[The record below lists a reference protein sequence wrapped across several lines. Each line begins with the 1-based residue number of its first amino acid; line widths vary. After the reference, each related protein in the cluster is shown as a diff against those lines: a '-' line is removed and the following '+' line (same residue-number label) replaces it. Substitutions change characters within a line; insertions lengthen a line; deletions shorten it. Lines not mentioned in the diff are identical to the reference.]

1 VNEFDDAKERIRA
14 RVDIAQLVGETVALK
29 PAGRGQLKGL
39 CPFHGERTPSF
50 HVHVERGFFYCFGC
64 GAKGD
69 VFDYVMRTQG
79 IEFRDALQLLGER
92 VGIEVRGAPAGQG
105 RRRDLL
111 EINEA
116 ALAWFVGQL
125 PGTPGADYLRR
136 RGLTDATVRDW
147 GLGFAPDGWD
157 GLLKHMLTRGVR
169 DDDLL
174 AAGLITEN
182 ERGRRYDRFRG
193 RVMFPIR
200 DALGRIVG
208 FAGRLLDDGV
218 PKYLNTPE
226 TALFKKGELLY
237 GLDRARVA
245 IRESGEVVVVEGYMD
260 VLALHQ
266 TGFGNAV
273 AALGANL
280 TVEQADL
287 LTRLD
292 AQRVLLAF
300 DADDAGQRAVLAGLE
315 QSVGRRFLVQAV
327 RLPSGKDP
335 ADAVLAGE
343 AERVAF
349 AAALRSGVSEV
360 AFRFERVLAQHDA
373 GTPRG
378 QRAVLLELLPALQ
391 PRDVVDPVAAE
402 LRRLVVDHL
411 GLDANR
417 LDAWLASQ
425 RPQRLDETS
434 IRGLR
439 RRGEDLSPVR
449 LLELEVVGLL
459 LLEPERLRERVRR
472 ALAALPAET
481 GESELVAFAELCER
495 CGWRDGEVVAAVQA
509 RDGGERILE
518 RLVVHA
524 AESSADMRLD
534 VDLRLEQL
542 LSRVREHHV
551 EAGRRLRQER
561 LMQRLEEARA
571 EVHDPATP
579 RENLE
584 AAYADLAEVQGALS
598 AREGER
604 RLRSAETLRRIS
616 HRRRGRA

>member
-1 VNEFDDAKERIRA
+1 MSDADDAKERIRA
-14 RVDIAQLVGETVALK
+14 RVDLAQLVGESVALK

-39 CPFHGERTPSF
+39 CPFHAERTPSF

-69 VFDYVMRTQG
+69 VFDFVMRTQG
-79 IEFRDALQLLGER
+79 LEFRDALRLLGER

-116 ALAWFVGQL
+116 AAAWFAAQL
-125 PGTPGADYLRR
+125 AASPAADYLRR
-136 RGLTDATVRDW
+136 RGLTDDTVKAW
-147 GLGFAPDGWD
+147 GLGYAPDGWD
-157 GLLKHMLTRGVR
+157 GLLKHLVTRGVR

-174 AAGLITEN
+174 EAGLLSEN

-193 RVMFPIR
+193 RAMFPVR

-208 FAGRLLDDGV
+208 FAGRVLDDAL

-237 GLDRARVA
+237 GLDRARTA
-245 IRESGEVVVVEGYMD
+245 IRESGEVIVVEGYTD

-266 TGFGNAV
+266 VGFGNAV
-273 AALGANL
+273 AVLGANL
-280 TVEQADL
+280 TAEQADL
-287 LTRLD
+287 LARLD
-292 AQRVLLAF
+292 VQRVLLAF
-300 DADDAGQRAVLAGLE
+300 DADEAGQRAVLAGLE

-335 ADAVLAGE
+335 ADAVLADE
-343 AERVAF
+343 AEREAF

-373 GTPRG
+373 TTPRG

-411 GLDANR
+411 ALDPAR

-434 IRGLR
+434 VRGLR

-459 LLEPERLRERVRR
+459 LLEPERLRERLRR

-481 GESELVAFAELCER
+481 GESELVAFAEVCER
-495 CGWRDGEVVAAVQA
+495 CGWRDGEIVAVVQA
-509 RDGGERILE
+509 RDGGGRVLE
-518 RLVVHA
+518 RLLVHA
-524 AESSADMRLD
+524 AEAGPEGRLD
-534 VDLRLEQL
+534 VELRLEQL

-551 EAGRRLRQER
+551 EAGRRVRQER
-561 LMQRLEEARA
+561 LLQRLAEAQA
-571 EVHDPATP
+571 EVHDPSTP
-579 RENLE
+579 RERLE
-584 AAYADLAEVQGALS
+584 AAYTDLAEVQGALA

-604 RLRSAETLRRIS
+604 RLRSAETLRRIH

>member
-1 VNEFDDAKERIRA
+1 MSEFDDAKERIRA
-14 RVDIAQLVGETVALK
+14 RVDLAQIVGETVALK

-79 IEFRDALQLLGER
+79 LEFRDALQLLGER

-116 ALAWFVGQL
+116 ALAWFVGML
-125 PGTPGADYLRR
+125 PGTSGSEYLRR
-136 RGLTDATVRDW
+136 RGLTDETVRDW
-147 GLGFAPDGWD
+147 GLGYAPDGWD

-193 RVMFPIR
+193 RVMFPLR

-237 GLDRARVA
+237 GLDRARAA

-287 LTRLD
+287 LARLD
-292 AQRVLLAF
+292 AHRVLLAF

-343 AERVAF
+343 TDREAF

-411 GLDANR
+411 GLDASR

-434 IRGLR
+434 VRGLR

-472 ALAALPAET
+472 ALAALPSET

-495 CGWRDGEVVAAVQA
+495 CAWRDGEVVAAVQA

-518 RLVVHA
+518 RLIVHA
-524 AESSADMRLD
+524 AESSPDMRLD

-542 LSRVREHHV
+542 LSRVREHHA

-579 RENLE
+579 RESLE
-584 AAYADLAEVQGALS
+584 AAYADLAEVQGALA

-616 HRRRGRA
+616 QRRRGRA

>member
-1 VNEFDDAKERIRA
+1 MSEFDDAKERIRA
-14 RVDIAQLVGETVALK
+14 RVDLAQIVGETVALK

-111 EINEA
+111 DINEA

-125 PGTPGADYLRR
+125 PGTAGADYLRR
-136 RGLTDATVRDW
+136 RGLTDETVRDW

-237 GLDRARVA
+237 GLDRARAA

-292 AQRVLLAF
+292 TQRVLLAF

-343 AERVAF
+343 AEREAF

-391 PRDVVDPVAAE
+391 PRDVVDPVASE

-411 GLDANR
+411 GLDAGR
-417 LDAWLASQ
+417 LDAWLVSQ

-434 IRGLR
+434 VRGLR

-518 RLVVHA
+518 RLIVHA

-579 RENLE
+579 RESLE

>member
-1 VNEFDDAKERIRA
+1 VSEFDDAKERIRA
-14 RVDIAQLVGETVALK
+14 RVDLAQLVGETVALK

-39 CPFHGERTPSF
+39 CPFHSERTPSF

-79 IEFRDALQLLGER
+79 LEFRDALQLLGER

-111 EINEA
+111 EIHEA
-116 ALAWFVGQL
+116 ALAWFTGQL
-125 PGTPGADYLRR
+125 PGSPAADYLRR
-136 RGLTDATVRDW
+136 RGLTDETVRAW
-147 GLGFAPDGWD
+147 GLGFAPDAWD

-174 AAGLITEN
+174 SAGLITEN

-193 RVMFPIR
+193 RVMFPVR
-200 DALGRIVG
+200 DGMGRVVG

-218 PKYLNTPE
+218 PKYLNSPE

-237 GLDRARVA
+237 GLDRARTA
-245 IRESGEVVVVEGYMD
+245 IRESGEVIVVEGYMD

-280 TVEQADL
+280 TVEQADQ

-343 AERVAF
+343 AEREAF
-349 AAALRSGVSEV
+349 AAALRTGVSEV

-373 GTPRG
+373 STPRG
-378 QRAVLLELLPALQ
+378 QRSVLLELLPALQ
-391 PRDVVDPVAAE
+391 PRDVVDPVASE

-411 GLDANR
+411 GLDAGR

-495 CGWRDGEVVAAVQA
+495 CGWRDAEIVAAVQA
-509 RDGGERILE
+509 RDGGERVLE

-524 AESSADMRLD
+524 AESSADVRLD
-534 VDLRLEQL
+534 VDLRLDQL

-561 LMQRLEEARA
+561 LMQRLDEARA

-579 RENLE
+579 RERLE

-604 RLRSAETLRRIS
+604 RLRSAETLRRIA

>member
-1 VNEFDDAKERIRA
+1 VSEFDDAKERIRA
-14 RVDIAQLVGETVALK
+14 RVDLAQLVGETVALK

-39 CPFHGERTPSF
+39 CPFHSERTPSF

-79 IEFRDALQLLGER
+79 LEFRDALQLLGER

-111 EINEA
+111 EIHEA
-116 ALAWFVGQL
+116 ALAWFTGQL
-125 PGTPGADYLRR
+125 PGSPAADYLRR
-136 RGLTDATVRDW
+136 RGLTDETVRAW
-147 GLGFAPDGWD
+147 SLGFAPDAWD

-174 AAGLITEN
+174 SAGLITEN

-193 RVMFPIR
+193 RVMFPVR
-200 DALGRIVG
+200 DGMGRVVG

-218 PKYLNTPE
+218 PKYLNSPE

-237 GLDRARVA
+237 GLDRARTA
-245 IRESGEVVVVEGYMD
+245 IRESGEVIVVEGYMD

-280 TVEQADL
+280 TVEQADQ

-343 AERVAF
+343 AEREAF
-349 AAALRSGVSEV
+349 AAALRTGVSEV

-373 GTPRG
+373 STPRG
-378 QRAVLLELLPALQ
+378 QRSVLLELLPALQ
-391 PRDVVDPVAAE
+391 PRDVVDPVASE

-411 GLDANR
+411 GLDAGR

-495 CGWRDGEVVAAVQA
+495 CGWRDAEIVAAVQA
-509 RDGGERILE
+509 RDGGERVLE

-524 AESSADMRLD
+524 AESSADVRLD
-534 VDLRLEQL
+534 VDLRLDQL

-561 LMQRLEEARA
+561 LMQRLDEARA

-579 RENLE
+579 RERLE

-604 RLRSAETLRRIS
+604 RLRSAETLRRIA

>member
-1 VNEFDDAKERIRA
+1 VSEFDDAKERIRA
-14 RVDIAQLVGETVALK
+14 RVDLAQIVGETVALK

-111 EINEA
+111 EINEV
-116 ALAWFVGQL
+116 ALAWFVAQL
-125 PGTPGADYLRR
+125 PGSVAADYLRR
-136 RGLTDATVRDW
+136 RGLADETVRDW

-200 DALGRIVG
+200 DALGRVVG

-237 GLDRARVA
+237 GLDRARAA

-343 AERVAF
+343 AEREAF

-411 GLDANR
+411 GLDAGR

-524 AESSADMRLD
+524 AEASADMRLD
-534 VDLRLEQL
+534 VDLRLDQL

-579 RENLE
+579 RESLE
-584 AAYADLAEVQGALS
+584 AAYADLAEVQGALA

-604 RLRSAETLRRIS
+604 RLRSAETLRRIA

>member
-1 VNEFDDAKERIRA
+1 VSEFDDAKERIRA
-14 RVDIAQLVGETVALK
+14 RVDLAQIVGETVALK

-111 EINEA
+111 EINEV
-116 ALAWFVGQL
+116 ALAWFVAQL
-125 PGTPGADYLRR
+125 PGSAAADYLRR
-136 RGLTDATVRDW
+136 RGLTDETVRDW

-200 DALGRIVG
+200 DALGRVVG

-237 GLDRARVA
+237 GLDRARAA

-343 AERVAF
+343 AEREAF

-411 GLDANR
+411 GLDAGR

-524 AESSADMRLD
+524 AEASADMRLD
-534 VDLRLEQL
+534 VDLRLDQL

-579 RENLE
+579 RESLE
-584 AAYADLAEVQGALS
+584 AAYADLAEVQGALA

>member
-1 VNEFDDAKERIRA
+1 MSEFDDAKERIRA
-14 RVDIAQLVGETVALK
+14 RVDLAQLVGETVALK

-39 CPFHGERTPSF
+39 CPFHSERTPSF

-79 IEFRDALQLLGER
+79 LEFRDALQLLGER

-116 ALAWFVGQL
+116 ALAWFTGQL
-125 PGTPGADYLRR
+125 QGSPAADYLRR
-136 RGLTDATVRDW
+136 RGLTDETVRDW
-147 GLGFAPDGWD
+147 GLGFAPEAWD

-174 AAGLITEN
+174 SAGLITEN
-182 ERGRRYDRFRG
+182 DRGRRYDRFRG
-193 RVMFPIR
+193 RVTFPIR
-200 DALGRIVG
+200 DGMGRVVG

-218 PKYLNTPE
+218 PKYLNSPE

-237 GLDRARVA
+237 GLDRARTA
-245 IRESGEVVVVEGYMD
+245 IRESGEVIVVEGYMD

-273 AALGANL
+273 AALGASL
-280 TVEQADL
+280 TVEQADQ

-343 AERVAF
+343 AEREAF
-349 AAALRSGVSEV
+349 AAALRTGVSEV

-373 GTPRG
+373 STPRG

-391 PRDVVDPVAAE
+391 PRDVVDPVASE

-411 GLDANR
+411 GLDAGR

-495 CGWRDGEVVAAVQA
+495 CGWHDAEIVAAVQA
-509 RDGGERILE
+509 RDGGERVLE

-524 AESSADMRLD
+524 AESSADVRLD
-534 VDLRLEQL
+534 VDLRLDQL

-579 RENLE
+579 RERLE

-604 RLRSAETLRRIS
+604 RLRSAETLRRIA
-616 HRRRGRA
+616 HRRRGRG

>member
-1 VNEFDDAKERIRA
+1 MSEFDDAKERIRA
-14 RVDIAQLVGETVALK
+14 RVDLAQLVGETVALK

-39 CPFHGERTPSF
+39 CPFHSERTPSF

-79 IEFRDALQLLGER
+79 LEFREALQLLGER
-92 VGIEVRGAPAGQG
+92 VGVEVRGAPAGQG

-111 EINEA
+111 EIHEA
-116 ALAWFVGQL
+116 ALAWFTARL
-125 PGTPGADYLRR
+125 PGSPAAAYLRG
-136 RGLTDATVRDW
+136 RGLSDETVRAW
-147 GLGFAPDGWD
+147 GLGFAPDAWD

-193 RVMFPIR
+193 RVMFPVR
-200 DALGRIVG
+200 DAMGRVVG

-218 PKYLNTPE
+218 PKYLNSPE

-237 GLDRARVA
+237 GLDRARGA
-245 IRESGEVVVVEGYMD
+245 IRESGEVIVVEGYMD

-266 TGFGNAV
+266 SGFGNAV

-280 TVEQADL
+280 TVEQADQ

-343 AERVAF
+343 AGREAF

-373 GTPRG
+373 TTPRG

-391 PRDVVDPVAAE
+391 PRDVVDPVASE

-411 GLDANR
+411 GLDAGR

-459 LLEPERLRERVRR
+459 LLEPERLNERVRR

-495 CGWRDGEVVAAVQA
+495 CGWRDAEIVAAVQA
-509 RDGGERILE
+509 RDGGERVLE

-524 AESSADMRLD
+524 AEASADLRLD

-579 RENLE
+579 RASLE
-584 AAYADLAEVQGALS
+584 AAYADLAEIQGALS

-604 RLRSAETLRRIS
+604 RLRSAETLRRIA
-616 HRRRGRA
+616 HRRRGRS

>member
-1 VNEFDDAKERIRA
+1 MSEFDDAKERIRA
-14 RVDIAQLVGETVALK
+14 RVDLAQLVGETVALK

-39 CPFHGERTPSF
+39 CPFHSERTPSF

-79 IEFRDALQLLGER
+79 LEFRDALQLLGER

-116 ALAWFVGQL
+116 ALAWFTGQL
-125 PGTPGADYLRR
+125 PGSAAADYLRR
-136 RGLTDATVRDW
+136 RGLSDATVRDW
-147 GLGFAPDGWD
+147 GLGFAPDAWD

-193 RVMFPIR
+193 RVMFPVR
-200 DALGRIVG
+200 DGMGRVVG

-218 PKYLNTPE
+218 PKYLNSPE

-237 GLDRARVA
+237 GLDRARAA
-245 IRESGEVVVVEGYMD
+245 IRESGEVIVVEGYMD

-280 TVEQADL
+280 TVEQADQ

-343 AERVAF
+343 EEREAF
-349 AAALRSGVSEV
+349 AAALRTGVSEV
-360 AFRFERVLAQHDA
+360 AFRFERVLARHDA

-378 QRAVLLELLPALQ
+378 QRSVLLELLPALQ
-391 PRDVVDPVAAE
+391 PRDVVDPVASE

-411 GLDANR
+411 GLDAGR

-495 CGWRDGEVVAAVQA
+495 CGWRDAEIVAAVQA
-509 RDGGERILE
+509 RDGGERVLE

-524 AESSADMRLD
+524 AEASADVRLD
-534 VDLRLEQL
+534 VDLRLDQL

-579 RENLE
+579 RERLE

-604 RLRSAETLRRIS
+604 RLRSAETLRRIA

>member
-1 VNEFDDAKERIRA
+1 V
-14 RVDIAQLVGETVALK
+14 
-29 PAGRGQLKGL
+29 
-39 CPFHGERTPSF
+39 
-50 HVHVERGFFYCFGC
+50 
-64 GAKGD
+64 
-69 VFDYVMRTQG
+69 
-79 IEFRDALQLLGER
+79 
-92 VGIEVRGAPAGQG
+92 
-105 RRRDLL
+105 
-111 EINEA
+111 
-116 ALAWFVGQL
+116 
-125 PGTPGADYLRR
+125 
-136 RGLTDATVRDW
+136 
-147 GLGFAPDGWD
+147 
-157 GLLKHMLTRGVR
+157 
-169 DDDLL
+169 
-174 AAGLITEN
+174 
-182 ERGRRYDRFRG
+182 
-193 RVMFPIR
+193 
-200 DALGRIVG
+200 VG
-208 FAGRLLDDGV
+208 FAGRLLDDCV
-218 PKYLNTPE
+218 PKYLNSPE

-237 GLDRARVA
+237 GLDRARGA
-245 IRESGEVVVVEGYMD
+245 IRESGEVIVVEGYMD

-266 TGFGNAV
+266 SGFGNAV

-280 TVEQADL
+280 TVEQADQ

-343 AERVAF
+343 AGREAF

-373 GTPRG
+373 TTPRG

-391 PRDVVDPVAAE
+391 PRDVVDPVASE

-411 GLDANR
+411 GLDAGR

-459 LLEPERLRERVRR
+459 LLEPERLNERVRR

-495 CGWRDGEVVAAVQA
+495 CGWRDAEIVAAVQA
-509 RDGGERILE
+509 RDGGERVLE

-524 AESSADMRLD
+524 AEASADLRLD

-579 RENLE
+579 RASLE
-584 AAYADLAEVQGALS
+584 AAYADLAEIQGALS

-604 RLRSAETLRRIS
+604 RLRSAETLRRIA
-616 HRRRGRA
+616 HRRRGRS

>member
-1 VNEFDDAKERIRA
+1 VSEFDDAKERIRA
-14 RVDIAQLVGETVALK
+14 RVDLAQLVGESVALK

-69 VFDYVMRTQG
+69 VFDFVMRTQG

-125 PGTPGADYLRR
+125 PGTPGAEYLRR
-136 RGLTDATVRDW
+136 RGLTGDTVRDW

-237 GLDRARVA
+237 GLDRARAA

-411 GLDANR
+411 GLDAGR
-417 LDAWLASQ
+417 LDAWLVSQ

>member
-1 VNEFDDAKERIRA
+1 MSEFDDAKERIRA
-14 RVDIAQLVGETVALK
+14 RVDLAQLVGETVALK

-39 CPFHGERTPSF
+39 CPFHSERTPSF

-79 IEFRDALQLLGER
+79 LEFRDALQLLGER

-116 ALAWFVGQL
+116 ALAWFTGQL
-125 PGTPGADYLRR
+125 PGSPAADYLRG
-136 RGLTDATVRDW
+136 RGLTDDTVRDW
-147 GLGFAPDGWD
+147 GLGFAPDAWD

-174 AAGLITEN
+174 SAGLIIEN

-193 RVMFPIR
+193 RVMFPVR
-200 DALGRIVG
+200 DGMGRVVG

-218 PKYLNTPE
+218 PKYLNSPE

-237 GLDRARVA
+237 GLDRARAA
-245 IRESGEVVVVEGYMD
+245 IRESGEVIVVEGYMD

-280 TVEQADL
+280 TVEQADQ

-343 AERVAF
+343 AEREAF
-349 AAALRSGVSEV
+349 AAALRTGVSEV

-373 GTPRG
+373 ATPRG

-391 PRDVVDPVAAE
+391 PRDVVDPVASE

-411 GLDANR
+411 GLDAGR
-417 LDAWLASQ
+417 LEAWLASQ

-434 IRGLR
+434 VRGLR
-439 RRGEDLSPVR
+439 RRGDDLSPVR
-449 LLELEVVGLL
+449 LLELEVVGLV

-495 CGWRDGEVVAAVQA
+495 CGWRDAEIVAAVQA
-509 RDGGERILE
+509 RDGGERVLE

-524 AESSADMRLD
+524 AEASADVRLD
-534 VDLRLEQL
+534 VDLRLDQL

-579 RENLE
+579 RERLE

-604 RLRSAETLRRIS
+604 RLRSAETLRRIA

>member
-1 VNEFDDAKERIRA
+1 MNEFDDAKERIRA
-14 RVDIAQLVGETVALK
+14 RVDLAQLVGETVALK

-39 CPFHGERTPSF
+39 CPFHSERTPSF

-79 IEFRDALQLLGER
+79 LEFRDALQLLGER

-116 ALAWFVGQL
+116 ALAWFTGQL
-125 PGTPGADYLRR
+125 PGSPAADYLRR
-136 RGLTDATVRDW
+136 RGLTDETVRDW
-147 GLGFAPDGWD
+147 GLGFAPEAWD

-193 RVMFPIR
+193 RVMFPVR
-200 DALGRIVG
+200 DGMGRVVG

-218 PKYLNTPE
+218 PKYLNSPE

-237 GLDRARVA
+237 GLDRARAA

-280 TVEQADL
+280 TVEQADQ

-315 QSVGRRFLVQAV
+315 QSVGRRFLVQAL

-335 ADAVLAGE
+335 ADAVLAGD
-343 AERVAF
+343 AEREAF
-349 AAALRSGVSEV
+349 AAALRTGVSEV
-360 AFRFERVLAQHDA
+360 AFRFERVLAQHDSA
-373 GTPRG
+373 TPRG

-391 PRDVVDPVAAE
+391 PRDVVDPVASE

-411 GLDANR
+411 GLDAGR
-417 LDAWLASQ
+417 LEAWLASQ

-434 IRGLR
+434 VRGLR

-449 LLELEVVGLL
+449 LLELAVVGLL

-495 CGWRDGEVVAAVQA
+495 CGWRDAEIVAAVQA
-509 RDGGERILE
+509 RDGGERVLE

-524 AESSADMRLD
+524 AESSADVRLD
-534 VDLRLEQL
+534 VDLRLDQL

-579 RENLE
+579 REHLE

-604 RLRSAETLRRIS
+604 RLRSAETLRRIA

>member
-1 VNEFDDAKERIRA
+1 MSEFDDAKERIRA
-14 RVDIAQLVGETVALK
+14 RVDLAQLVGETVALK

-39 CPFHGERTPSF
+39 CPFHSERTPSF

-79 IEFRDALQLLGER
+79 LEFREALQLLGER
-92 VGIEVRGAPAGQG
+92 VGVEVRGAPAGQG

-111 EINEA
+111 EIHEA
-116 ALAWFVGQL
+116 ALAWFTARL
-125 PGTPGADYLRR
+125 PGSPAEAYLRG
-136 RGLTDATVRDW
+136 RGLSDETVRAW
-147 GLGFAPDGWD
+147 GLGFAPDAWD

-193 RVMFPIR
+193 RVMFPVR
-200 DALGRIVG
+200 DAMGRVVG

-218 PKYLNTPE
+218 PKYLNSPE

-237 GLDRARVA
+237 GLDRARGA
-245 IRESGEVVVVEGYMD
+245 IRESGEVIVVEGYMD

-266 TGFGNAV
+266 SGFGNAV

-280 TVEQADL
+280 TVEQADQ

-343 AERVAF
+343 AGREAF

-373 GTPRG
+373 TTPRG

-391 PRDVVDPVAAE
+391 PRDVVDPVASE

-411 GLDANR
+411 GLDAGR

-459 LLEPERLRERVRR
+459 LLEPERLNERVRR

-495 CGWRDGEVVAAVQA
+495 CGWRDAEIVAAVQA
-509 RDGGERILE
+509 RDGGERVLE

-524 AESSADMRLD
+524 AEASADLRLD

-579 RENLE
+579 RASLE
-584 AAYADLAEVQGALS
+584 AAYADLAEIQGALS

-604 RLRSAETLRRIS
+604 RLRSAETLRRIA
-616 HRRRGRA
+616 HRRRGRS

>member
-1 VNEFDDAKERIRA
+1 MSEFDDAKERIRA
-14 RVDIAQLVGETVALK
+14 RVDLAQLVGETVALK

-39 CPFHGERTPSF
+39 CPFHSERTPSF

-79 IEFRDALQLLGER
+79 LEFREALQLLGER
-92 VGIEVRGAPAGQG
+92 VGVEVRGAPAGQG

-111 EINEA
+111 EIHEA
-116 ALAWFVGQL
+116 ALAWFTARL
-125 PGTPGADYLRR
+125 PGSPAEAYLRG
-136 RGLTDATVRDW
+136 RGLSDETVRAW
-147 GLGFAPDGWD
+147 GLGFAPDAWD

-193 RVMFPIR
+193 RVMFPVR
-200 DALGRIVG
+200 DAMGRVVG

-218 PKYLNTPE
+218 PKYLNSPE

-237 GLDRARVA
+237 GLDRARGA
-245 IRESGEVVVVEGYMD
+245 IRESGEVIVVEGYMD

-266 TGFGNAV
+266 SGFGNAV

-280 TVEQADL
+280 TVEQADQ

-343 AERVAF
+343 AGREAF

-373 GTPRG
+373 TTPRG

-391 PRDVVDPVAAE
+391 PRDVVDPVASE

-411 GLDANR
+411 GLDAGR

-459 LLEPERLRERVRR
+459 LLEPERLNERVRR

-495 CGWRDGEVVAAVQA
+495 CGWRDAEIVAAVQA
-509 RDGGERILE
+509 RDGGERVLE

-524 AESSADMRLD
+524 AEASAELRLD

-579 RENLE
+579 RASLE
-584 AAYADLAEVQGALS
+584 AAYADLAEIQGALS

-604 RLRSAETLRRIS
+604 RLRSAETLRRIA
-616 HRRRGRA
+616 HRRRGRS

>member
-1 VNEFDDAKERIRA
+1 MSDVDDAKERIRA

-39 CPFHGERTPSF
+39 CPFHAERTPSF

-69 VFDYVMRTQG
+69 VFDFVMRTQG
-79 IEFRDALQLLGER
+79 LEFRDALRLLGER
-92 VGIEVRGAPAGQG
+92 VGVEVRGAPPGQG

-116 ALAWFVGQL
+116 AQAFFVASLRGS
-125 PGTPGADYLRR
+125 PAEAYLRS
-136 RGLTDATVRDW
+136 RGLTDDTIRAW
-147 GLGFAPDGWD
+147 GLGFAPAGWD
-157 GLLKHMLTRGVR
+157 ALLRHLVTQGVR

-174 AAGLITEN
+174 EAGLLSEN

-193 RVMFPIR
+193 RAMFPVR
-200 DALGRIVG
+200 DALGRLVG
-208 FAGRLLDDGV
+208 FAGRVLDDAL

-226 TALFKKGELLY
+226 TPLFRKGELLY
-237 GLDRARVA
+237 GLDRARAA
-245 IRESGEVVVVEGYMD
+245 IRDTGEVLVVEGYMD

-266 TGFGNAV
+266 TGFPHAV

-280 TVEQADL
+280 TSEQAEAL
-287 LTRLD
+287 ARLD

-300 DADDAGQRAVLAGLE
+300 DADEAGQRAVLAGLE

-335 ADAVLAGE
+335 ADAVLAGD
-343 AERVAF
+343 AEREAF

-373 GTPRG
+373 ATPRG

-411 GLDANR
+411 GLDPAR

-434 IRGLR
+434 VRGLR

-449 LLELEVVGLL
+449 GLELEVIGLL
-459 LLEPERLRERVRR
+459 LLEPQRLRERVRR

-481 GESELVAFAELCER
+481 GESGLVAFAELCER
-495 CGWRDGEVVAAVQA
+495 CAWRDAEIVAAVQA
-509 RDGGERILE
+509 REGGERVLE
-518 RLVVHA
+518 RLLVHA
-524 AESSADMRLD
+524 AESAPDARMD
-534 VDLRLEQL
+534 VDLRLEHL

-551 EAGRRLRQER
+551 EAGRRARQER
-561 LMQRLEEARA
+561 LLQRLAETRA

-579 RENLE
+579 RERLE
-584 AAYADLAEVQGALS
+584 EAYADLAEVQGALA

-604 RLRSAETLRRIS
+604 RLRSAETLRRLTQ
-616 HRRRGRA
+616 RRRGRA

>member
-1 VNEFDDAKERIRA
+1 MNEFDDAKERIRA
-14 RVDIAQLVGETVALK
+14 RVDLAQLVGETVALK
-29 PAGRGQLKGL
+29 PAGRDQLKGL
-39 CPFHGERTPSF
+39 CPFHSERTPSF

-79 IEFRDALQLLGER
+79 LEFRDALQLLGER

-116 ALAWFVGQL
+116 ALAWFTGQL
-125 PGTPGADYLRR
+125 PGSPAADYLRR
-136 RGLTDATVRDW
+136 RGLTDETVRDW
-147 GLGFAPDGWD
+147 GLGFAPEAWD

-193 RVMFPIR
+193 RVMFPVR
-200 DALGRIVG
+200 DGMGRVVG

-218 PKYLNTPE
+218 PKYLNSPE

-237 GLDRARVA
+237 GLDRARAA

-280 TVEQADL
+280 TVEQADQ

-315 QSVGRRFLVQAV
+315 QSVGRRFLVQAL

-335 ADAVLAGE
+335 ADAVLAGD
-343 AERVAF
+343 AEREAF
-349 AAALRSGVSEV
+349 AAALRTGVSEV
-360 AFRFERVLAQHDA
+360 AFRFERVLAQHDSA
-373 GTPRG
+373 TPRG

-391 PRDVVDPVAAE
+391 PRDVVDPVASE

-411 GLDANR
+411 GLDAGR

-434 IRGLR
+434 VRGLR

-495 CGWRDGEVVAAVQA
+495 CGWRDAEIVAAVQA
-509 RDGGERILE
+509 RDGGERVLE

-524 AESSADMRLD
+524 AESSADVRLD
-534 VDLRLEQL
+534 VDLRLDQL

-579 RENLE
+579 REHLE

-604 RLRSAETLRRIS
+604 RLRSAETLRRIA

>member
-1 VNEFDDAKERIRA
+1 VSEFDDAKERIRA
-14 RVDIAQLVGETVALK
+14 RVDLAQLVGETVALK

-39 CPFHGERTPSF
+39 CPFHSERTPSF

-79 IEFRDALQLLGER
+79 LEFRDALQLLGER

-116 ALAWFVGQL
+116 ALAWFTGQL
-125 PGTPGADYLRR
+125 PGSPAADYLRR
-136 RGLTDATVRDW
+136 RGLTDETVRAW
-147 GLGFAPDGWD
+147 GLGFAPDAWD

-174 AAGLITEN
+174 SAGLITEN

-193 RVMFPIR
+193 RVMFPVR
-200 DALGRIVG
+200 DGMGRVVG

-218 PKYLNTPE
+218 PKYLNSPE

-237 GLDRARVA
+237 GLDRARTA
-245 IRESGEVVVVEGYMD
+245 IRESGEVIVVEGYMD

-280 TVEQADL
+280 TVEQADQ

-343 AERVAF
+343 AEREAF
-349 AAALRSGVSEV
+349 AAALRTGVSEV

-373 GTPRG
+373 STPRG
-378 QRAVLLELLPALQ
+378 QRSVLLELLPALQ
-391 PRDVVDPVAAE
+391 PRDVVDPVASE

-411 GLDANR
+411 GLDAGR

-495 CGWRDGEVVAAVQA
+495 CGWRDAEIVAAVQA
-509 RDGGERILE
+509 RDGGERVLE

-524 AESSADMRLD
+524 AESSADVRLD
-534 VDLRLEQL
+534 VDLRLDQL

-561 LMQRLEEARA
+561 LMQRLDEARA

-579 RENLE
+579 RERLE

-604 RLRSAETLRRIS
+604 RLRSAETLRRIA

>member
-1 VNEFDDAKERIRA
+1 MNEFDDAKERIRA
-14 RVDIAQLVGETVALK
+14 RVDLAQLVGETVALK

-39 CPFHGERTPSF
+39 CPFHSERTPSF

-79 IEFRDALQLLGER
+79 LEFRDALQLLGER

-116 ALAWFVGQL
+116 ALAWFTGQL
-125 PGTPGADYLRR
+125 PGSPAADYLRR
-136 RGLTDATVRDW
+136 RGLTDETVRDW
-147 GLGFAPDGWD
+147 GLGFAPEAWD

-174 AAGLITEN
+174 SAGLITEN

-193 RVMFPIR
+193 RVMFPVR
-200 DALGRIVG
+200 DGMGRVVG

-218 PKYLNTPE
+218 PKYLNSPE

-237 GLDRARVA
+237 GLDRARAA

-280 TVEQADL
+280 TVEQADQ

-315 QSVGRRFLVQAV
+315 QSVGRRFLVQAL

-335 ADAVLAGE
+335 ADAVLAGD
-343 AERVAF
+343 AEREAF
-349 AAALRSGVSEV
+349 AAALRTGVSEV
-360 AFRFERVLAQHDA
+360 AFRFERVLAQHDSA
-373 GTPRG
+373 TPRG

-391 PRDVVDPVAAE
+391 PRDVVDPVASE

-411 GLDANR
+411 GLDAGR
-417 LDAWLASQ
+417 LEAWLASQ

-434 IRGLR
+434 VRGLR

-449 LLELEVVGLL
+449 LLELAVVGLL

-495 CGWRDGEVVAAVQA
+495 CGWRDAEIVAAVQA
-509 RDGGERILE
+509 RDGGERVLE

-524 AESSADMRLD
+524 AESSADVRLD
-534 VDLRLEQL
+534 VDLRLDQL

-579 RENLE
+579 REHLE

-604 RLRSAETLRRIS
+604 RLRSAETLRRIA

>member
-1 VNEFDDAKERIRA
+1 MSEFDDAKERIRA
-14 RVDIAQLVGETVALK
+14 RVDLAQLVGETVALK

-39 CPFHGERTPSF
+39 CPFHSERTPSF

-79 IEFRDALQLLGER
+79 LEFRDALQLLGER

-111 EINEA
+111 EIHEA
-116 ALAWFVGQL
+116 ALAWFTGQL
-125 PGTPGADYLRR
+125 PGSPAADYLRR
-136 RGLTDATVRDW
+136 RGLTDETVRAW
-147 GLGFAPDGWD
+147 SLGFAPDAWD

-174 AAGLITEN
+174 SAGLITEN

-193 RVMFPIR
+193 RVMFPVR
-200 DALGRIVG
+200 DGMGRVVG

-218 PKYLNTPE
+218 PKYLNSPE

-237 GLDRARVA
+237 GLDRARTA
-245 IRESGEVVVVEGYMD
+245 IRESGEVIVVEGYMD

-280 TVEQADL
+280 TVEQADQ

-343 AERVAF
+343 AEREAF
-349 AAALRSGVSEV
+349 AAALRTGVSEV

-373 GTPRG
+373 STPRG
-378 QRAVLLELLPALQ
+378 QRSVLLELLPALQ
-391 PRDVVDPVAAE
+391 PRDVVDPVASE

-411 GLDANR
+411 GLDAGR

-495 CGWRDGEVVAAVQA
+495 CGWRDAEIVAAVQA
-509 RDGGERILE
+509 RDGGERVLE

-524 AESSADMRLD
+524 AESSADVRLD
-534 VDLRLEQL
+534 VDLRLDQL

-561 LMQRLEEARA
+561 LMQRLDEARA

-579 RENLE
+579 RERLE

-604 RLRSAETLRRIS
+604 RLRSAETLRRIA